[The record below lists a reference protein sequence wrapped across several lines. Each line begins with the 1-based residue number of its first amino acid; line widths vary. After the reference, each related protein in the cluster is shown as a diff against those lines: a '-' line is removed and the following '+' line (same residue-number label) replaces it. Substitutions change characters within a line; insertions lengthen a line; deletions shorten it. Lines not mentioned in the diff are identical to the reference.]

1 MCAHRHPF
9 AAHLLDQRTG
19 LLNVFWRTPHAWRKA
34 AAWPRDEREFVR
46 RAGFALM
53 ACLAWHDHDATDAA
67 FRRLLPIIER
77 TATDDRNFA
86 VQASPEFQELRSR
99 LRRFVFPTTVFFL
112 IWYASYVLLGAFS
125 HDFMATKVWGNVNV
139 GLLLGL
145 GQFLTTFLITG
156 LYIRFANREL
166 DPKAAA
172 LRTEMHWAE
181 Q

>member
-1 MCAHRHPF
+1 LSQPDIEHVPP
-9 AAHLLDQRTG
+9 AADYL
-19 LLNVFWRTPHAWRKA
+19 
-34 AAWPRDEREFVR
+34 
-46 RAGFALM
+46 
-53 ACLAWHDHDATDAA
+53 
-67 FRRLLPIIER
+67 
-77 TATDDRNFA
+77 A

-125 HDFMATKVWGNVNV
+125 HDFMATKVWGNINV

-145 GQFLTTFLITG
+145 AQFLTTFLITG

-166 DPKAAA
+166 DPRAAA
-172 LRTEMHWAE
+172 IRAEMHWTE